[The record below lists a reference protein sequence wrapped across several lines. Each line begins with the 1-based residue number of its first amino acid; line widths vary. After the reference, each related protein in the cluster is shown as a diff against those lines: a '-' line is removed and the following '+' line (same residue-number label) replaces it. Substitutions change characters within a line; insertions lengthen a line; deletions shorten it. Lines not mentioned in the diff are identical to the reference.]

1 MDSSLVGLVGVIVVV
16 IIAEA
21 VGIRLRRPLALLL
34 RSEKSGARS
43 DFWSAY
49 ARVTLLLVPAA
60 FALASYPL
68 DERQSAVAA
77 LVGQL
82 RWGLAGLLI
91 ALAIAGK
98 VLRVPSPP
106 IPRTAPYLPPVYPPA
121 GPGPAR

>member
-1 MDSSLVGLVGVIVVV
+1 MDSSLIGLVGVIVVV

-21 VGIRLRRPLALLL
+21 VGICLRRPLAILL
-34 RSEKSGARS
+34 RSEKSAARS

-49 ARVTLLLVPAA
+49 ARVVLLLVPAA

-91 ALAIAGK
+91 SLAIAGK
-98 VLRVPSPP
+98 ALRVPGPP
-106 IPRTAPYLPPVYPPA
+106 RYSTAPYVPPIIPPA
-121 GPGPAR
+121 ASGPAR